1 MYINVIVVEKNKKA
15 YLKKVPQ
22 STDALRKEMGSGIEF
37 VKLSNDNSIVL
48 VVTTDN
54 TEFADMNRALYHA
67 GSKKVAEVICGKF
80 LIVAIDDNDNITNL
94 TGKQVVRYM
103 ARFGEP
109 ELFRIKKDGEITAI
123 KLSDVDQRKKKN
135 KVKHRSDYTAR
146 SLDSIRKSPEYRKR
160 VNSVGKL
167 LDELTDS
174 IPAELLDLLA
184 KYVEEELA
192 FQKFLEKECFKAGV
206 EFAGLEKR

>member
-37 VKLSNDNSIVL
+37 VKLSTDNRVVL
-48 VVTTDN
+48 VVTSNNTDLG
-54 TEFADMNRALYHA
+54 DMNRALYHP

-80 LIVAIDDNDNITNL
+80 LVVAIDDKDNITNL
-94 TGKQVVRYM
+94 TNKQVVRYM

-109 ELFRIKKDGEITAI
+109 ELFRIKKDGEITAV
-123 KLSDVDQRKKKN
+123 KLSNVEQRKKKN
-135 KVKHRSDYTAR
+135 KVKNSDKHYAH
-146 SLDSIRKSPEYRKR
+146 SLDSIRKSHEYRKR

-192 FQKFLEKECFKAGV
+192 FQKFLERECFKAGV